1 MIISRLG
8 ESGSNLA
15 LLQIKIDFN
24 GPFLRIFYHTV
35 NDSILEIDSN
45 SSNYSIPVDFTGKPE
60 ENLFQYHQPGRS
72 HCLTRS

>member
-1 MIISRLG
+1 M
-8 ESGSNLA
+8 

-45 SSNYSIPVDFTGKPE
+45 SSNYSIPVDFTGKTRGKPFPVPSTWQVT
-60 ENLFQYHQPGRS
+60 LFD
-72 HCLTRS
+72 TVMT